1 MPAAPVTW
9 PYWAELMVVFTPEYC
24 TVFNALL
31 AVIRISRLRVS
42 PREIVLESDP
52 LIETV
57 PGITIELRD
66 ALP

>member
-1 MPAAPVTW
+1 
-9 PYWAELMVVFTPEYC
+9 VVSTLEYC

-31 AVIRISRLRVS
+31 ALSRISRPRVS
-42 PREIVLESDP
+42 PKEIVRESDP

-57 PGITIELRD
+57 PGPMIELRD